1 MTRGI
6 FLNSL
11 LILLTST
18 ESDIYLSGQKRLA
31 FKHFL
36 PISHVLLYSLISAFS
51 LRDDASSI
59 SLYPIFLGQGS
70 TLPNY
75 TEGCKLR
82 NVTMPRYKYLHS
94 ADDFSHKKLLSS
106 RTQIS
111 LARAHNTA
119 KKKKVKKR
127 RMIKKSKH
135 VTLRYLYLKNV
146 PNQITI

>member
-36 PISHVLLYSLISAFS
+36 PVSHVLLYSLISAFS

-70 TLPNY
+70 TLPNQ

-82 NVTMPRYKYLHS
+82 NVTMPKGKQS
-94 ADDFSHKKLLSS
+94 PIANDFLKK
-106 RTQIS
+106 II
-111 LARAHNTA
+111 AFFKNTNLRRFSQNTFA
-119 KKKKVKKR
+119 IDTPQHVLTRQQKSEEKR
-127 RMIKKSKH
+127 NDKKSKY
-135 VTLRYLYLKNV
+135 VTLR
-146 PNQITI
+146 